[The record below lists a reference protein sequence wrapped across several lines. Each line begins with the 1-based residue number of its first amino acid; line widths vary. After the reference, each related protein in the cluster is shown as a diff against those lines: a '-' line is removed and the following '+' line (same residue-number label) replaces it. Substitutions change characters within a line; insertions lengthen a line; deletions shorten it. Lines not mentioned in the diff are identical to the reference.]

1 MSTVS
6 QIQLRTDT
14 AAAWTSANPILRS
27 GEVGIESDTR
37 RLKVWDGTT
46 SWTNLVYFI
55 SGIHVRGQT
64 SRTSVGTINI
74 ATAGTYVSTGLSA
87 TFDTATAYGTS
98 AGTTDLFSVKN
109 TSGAAQLFNV
119 NACVDI
125 HGGNNQNI
133 GLRLSKNGVGIAES
147 EVRSFSSSDATS
159 LSTSWLISAV
169 ANDEI
174 GIQVANHDGTTAIS
188 FKRGRIVLTGISL

>member
-37 RLKVWDGTT
+37 RLKVGNGTST
-46 SWTNLVYFI
+46 WSALSYFI
-55 SGIHVRGQT
+55 SGIHTRGQA
-64 SRTSVGTINI
+64 SRTTVGTVSI
-74 ATAGTYVSTGLSA
+74 ATQGTYVSTGLAA
-87 TFDTATAYGTS
+87 TFDSTTAYGTTL
-98 AGTTDLFSVKN
+98 GTTDQFAVKN
-109 TSGAAQLFNV
+109 TSGSTQLFNV
-119 NACVDI
+119 SASVDV
-125 HGGNNQNI
+125 HAGNNQNL

-147 EVRSFSSSDATS
+147 EVRSLSGSDAVS
-159 LSTSWLISAV
+159 LSTSWLISAA

-188 FKRGRIVLTGISL
+188 LKRGRIVLTGISL